1 MAEREGFEPS
11 EEETPF
17 NGLANRR
24 TRPLCDL
31 SASGADDSIKAL
43 PARQIRPVQR
53 LPVIGQTFAHSAVE
67 AVQRAAFEAS
77 GLPITIER
85 WERRSHQLP
94 EAIEALHGDEFAGAL
109 IAAPHKERTASL
121 VDLLSEDAKVS
132 GAANVVVRDGGR
144 LRGHNTDVD
153 GVRAGLAAILPK
165 EHAKW
170 PRQAVV
176 LGAGGGARAVVAVL
190 IGSGFQRIAVF
201 NRHLHK
207 AEAVVAHFAR
217 AAKGLELRAL
227 PWHETFLEVELGRAK
242 LLVNASGIGVQEGT
256 SALPAE
262 MLGSGPFVLDLVL
275 NHASTP
281 LMVDAQARGGT
292 VANGQASF
300 LSASAQTFQL
310 LSGQDP
316 PLEVMRSALAAEL
329 GLPEEGI
336 AVVGD

>member
-1 MAEREGFEPS
+1 VAEREGFEPS

-31 SASGADDSIKAL
+31 SASGADDSIMAL
-43 PARQIRPVQR
+43 PASQSRPVQR
-53 LPVIGQTFAHSAVE
+53 LPIIGQSFAHSAVE
-67 AVQRAAFEAS
+67 AVQRAAFEAAAVEIS
-77 GLPITIER
+77 IER
-85 WERRSHQLP
+85 WERRPHQLA
-94 EAIEALHGDEFAGAL
+94 EAIHALHDEEIAGAL
-109 IAAPHKERTASL
+109 VAAPHKERAAAL
-121 VDLLSEDAKVS
+121 VDLLSDDAKAS
-132 GAANVVVRDGGR
+132 GAANVVVRDGAR
-144 LRGHNTDVD
+144 LRGHNTDFD
-153 GVRAGLAAILPK
+153 GIRAGLGALLPR
-165 EHAKW
+165 AQATW

-190 IGSGFQRIAVF
+190 IGAEFQRVVVF

-217 AAKGLELRAL
+217 AARGMELRAL
-227 PWHETFLEVELGRAK
+227 PWHETFLEIELGRAR
-242 LLVNASGIGVQEGT
+242 LLVNASGIGAEEGT
-256 SALPAE
+256 SPVPGA
-262 MLGSGPFVLDLVL
+262 MLGEGLFLLDLVL

-281 LMVDAQARGGT
+281 LMRDAAERGGS

-300 LSASAQTFQL
+300 LSASAETFQL
-310 LSGQDP
+310 LTGRDAP
-316 PLEVMRSALAAEL
+316 ADVMRSALATEL